1 MWILKEKTYSSIV
14 PRKKVGM
21 ETPIRLKTVKARSS
35 ALYCRRA
42 LIMPMGMP
50 ISSSKMIPKRAII
63 TVAGNRCRIDCVTG
77 SWFTYE

>member
-1 MWILKEKTYSSIV
+1 M
-14 PRKKVGM
+14 
-21 ETPIRLKTVKARSS
+21 KARSS

-50 ISSSKMIPKRAII
+50 IRSSKMIPKRAII